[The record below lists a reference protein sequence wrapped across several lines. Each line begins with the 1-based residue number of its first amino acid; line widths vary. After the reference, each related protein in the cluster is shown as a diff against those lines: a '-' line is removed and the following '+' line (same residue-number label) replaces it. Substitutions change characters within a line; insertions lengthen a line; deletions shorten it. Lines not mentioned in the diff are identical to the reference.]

1 MIKATGISHAFEKP
15 LYNGVNLHIKPKES
29 LAILGVSGSGKS
41 TLLSHLATMLKPDS
55 GTISLLEHQDIYA
68 LNSKKL
74 LELRRLKVGIVFQS
88 HYLFKGFSALE
99 NLQVASILAKQE
111 IDHSLLEQLG
121 IAHTLKQGVGELS
134 GGQQQRLSIARVLS
148 KKPKIIIADE
158 PTGNLDTTSAN
169 QVISMLQNYITEK
182 EGALVLATHDEN
194 LAFTC
199 SQVYRLEKEVLIKEK

>member
-88 HYLFKGFSALE
+88 HYLFKGFSTLE

-169 QVISMLQNYITEK
+169 QVISMLQNYIIEK
-182 EGALVLATHDEN
+182 EGALVLATHDEH

>member
-1 MIKATGISHAFEKP
+1 MIEAINISHAFEKP
-15 LYNGVNLHIKPKES
+15 LYKGVDLRIKPKES

-41 TLLSHLATMLKPDS
+41 TLLSHLATMLKPNS

-74 LELRRLKVGIVFQS
+74 LELRRLKVGIIFQS

-111 IDHSLLEQLG
+111 INHSLLEQLG

-199 SQVYRLEKEVLIKEK
+199 SQVYRLEKGVLIKEK

>member
-1 MIKATGISHAFEKP
+1 MIKAINISHAFEKS

-74 LELRRLKVGIVFQS
+74 LELRRLKVGIIFQS
-88 HYLFKGFSALE
+88 HYLFKGFSTLE

-111 IDHSLLEQLG
+111 INHSLLEQLG

-148 KKPKIIIADE
+148 KKPQIIIADE

-182 EGALVLATHDEN
+182 EGALVLATHDEL

>member
-1 MIKATGISHAFEKP
+1 MIKAINISHAFEKP

-74 LELRRLKVGIVFQS
+74 LELRRLKVGIIFQS

-111 IDHSLLEQLG
+111 INHSLLEQLG

>member
-1 MIKATGISHAFEKP
+1 MIEAINISHAFEKP
-15 LYNGVNLHIKPKES
+15 LYNGVNLRIKPKES

-41 TLLSHLATMLKPDS
+41 TLLSHLATMLKPDN

-169 QVISMLQNYITEK
+169 QVISMLQNYIIEK
-182 EGALVLATHDEN
+182 EGALVLATHDEH

>member
-1 MIKATGISHAFEKP
+1 MIEAINISHAFEKP
-15 LYNGVNLHIKPKES
+15 LYKGVDLRIKPKES

-55 GTISLLEHQDIYA
+55 GIVSLLEHQDIYA

-74 LELRRLKVGIVFQS
+74 LELRRLKVGIIFQS

-111 IDHSLLEQLG
+111 INHSLLEQLG

>member
-1 MIKATGISHAFEKP
+1 MIKAIGISHAFEKP
-15 LYNGVNLHIKPKES
+15 LYSGVDLHIKPKES

-41 TLLSHLATMLKPDS
+41 TLLSHLATMLKPNS

-74 LELRRLKVGIVFQS
+74 LELRRLKVGIIFQS

-111 IDHSLLEQLG
+111 INHSLLEQLG

-148 KKPKIIIADE
+148 KKPQIIIADE
-158 PTGNLDTTSAN
+158 PTGNLDTISAN
-169 QVISMLQNYITEK
+169 QVISMLQNYIIEK
-182 EGALVLATHDEN
+182 EGALVLATHDEH

>member
-1 MIKATGISHAFEKP
+1 MIKAINISHAFEKP
-15 LYNGVNLHIKPKES
+15 LYSGVNLRIKPKES

-55 GTISLLEHQDIYA
+55 GTVSLLEHQDIYA

-74 LELRRLKVGIVFQS
+74 LELRRLKVGIIFQS

-111 IDHSLLEQLG
+111 INYSLLEQLG
-121 IAHTLKQGVGELS
+121 IVHTLKQGVGELS

-148 KKPKIIIADE
+148 KKPQIIIADE

-169 QVISMLQNYITEK
+169 QVISMLQNYITEN
-182 EGALVLATHDEN
+182 EGTLVLATHDEH

-199 SQVYRLEKEVLIKEK
+199 SQVYRLEKESLIKEK

>member
-1 MIKATGISHAFEKP
+1 MIKAINISHAFEKP
-15 LYNGVNLHIKPKES
+15 LYNGVNLCIKPQES

-41 TLLSHLATMLKPDS
+41 TLLSHLATMLKPNS

-74 LELRRLKVGIVFQS
+74 LELRRLKVGIIFQS

-111 IDHSLLEQLG
+111 INHSLLEQLG

-182 EGALVLATHDEN
+182 EGALVLATHDEH

>member
-1 MIKATGISHAFEKP
+1 MIKAINISHAFEKP
-15 LYNGVNLHIKPKES
+15 LYNGVNLHIEPKES

-182 EGALVLATHDEN
+182 EGALVLATHDEH

>member
-1 MIKATGISHAFEKP
+1 MIKAINISHAFEKP
-15 LYNGVNLHIKPKES
+15 LYNGVNLRIKPKES

-55 GTISLLEHQDIYA
+55 GTVSLLEHQDIYA

-111 IDHSLLEQLG
+111 INHSLLEQLG
-121 IAHTLKQGVGELS
+121 IAYTLKQGVGELS

-148 KKPKIIIADE
+148 KKPQIIIADE

-169 QVISMLQNYITEK
+169 QVISMLQNYITEN
-182 EGALVLATHDEN
+182 EGALVLATHDEL

-199 SQVYRLEKEVLIKEK
+199 SQVYRLEKESLIKEK

>member
-1 MIKATGISHAFEKP
+1 MIKAINISHAFEKP
-15 LYNGVNLHIKPKES
+15 LYKGVNLRIKPKES

-55 GTISLLEHQDIYA
+55 GIVSLLEHQDIYA

-74 LELRRLKVGIVFQS
+74 LELRRLKVGIIFQS

-111 IDHSLLEQLG
+111 INHSLLEQLG

>member
-1 MIKATGISHAFEKP
+1 MIKAINISHAFEKP
-15 LYNGVNLHIKPKES
+15 LYNGVNLRIKPQES

-169 QVISMLQNYITEK
+169 QVISMLQNYIIEK
-182 EGALVLATHDEN
+182 EGALVLATHDEH

>member
-1 MIKATGISHAFEKP
+1 MIKAINISHAFEKP

-182 EGALVLATHDEN
+182 EGALVLATHDER

>member
-1 MIKATGISHAFEKP
+1 MIKAIGISHAFEKP
-15 LYNGVNLHIKPKES
+15 LYSGVNLHVKPKES

-55 GTISLLEHQDIYA
+55 GTISLLEHRDIYA

-74 LELRRLKVGIVFQS
+74 LELRRLKVGIIFQS

-111 IDHSLLEQLG
+111 INHSLLEQLG

-158 PTGNLDTTSAN
+158 PTGNLDTISAN
-169 QVISMLQNYITEK
+169 QVISMLQNYIIEEK
-182 EGALVLATHDEN
+182 GALVLATHDEH

>member
-15 LYNGVNLHIKPKES
+15 LYNGVNLHIKPQES

-169 QVISMLQNYITEK
+169 QVISMLQNYIIEK
-182 EGALVLATHDEN
+182 EGALVLATHDEH

>member
-1 MIKATGISHAFEKP
+1 MIEAINISHAFEKP
-15 LYNGVNLHIKPKES
+15 LYKGVNLRIKPKES

-74 LELRRLKVGIVFQS
+74 LELRRLKVGIIFQS

-111 IDHSLLEQLG
+111 INHSLLEQLG

>member
-55 GTISLLEHQDIYA
+55 GTVSLLEHQDIYA

-111 IDHSLLEQLG
+111 INHSLLEQLG

-169 QVISMLQNYITEK
+169 QVINILQNYITEK
-182 EGALVLATHDEN
+182 KGALVLATHDEH

>member
-55 GTISLLEHQDIYA
+55 GTVSLLEHQDIYA

-74 LELRRLKVGIVFQS
+74 LELRRLKVGIIFQS

-111 IDHSLLEQLG
+111 INHSLLEQLG

-158 PTGNLDTTSAN
+158 PTGNLDTISAN
-169 QVISMLQNYITEK
+169 QVISMLQNYIIEEK
-182 EGALVLATHDEN
+182 GALVLATHDEH

>member
-1 MIKATGISHAFEKP
+1 MIKAVNISHAFEKP

-55 GTISLLEHQDIYA
+55 GTVSLLEHQNIYA

-74 LELRRLKVGIVFQS
+74 LELRRLKVGIIFQS

-111 IDHSLLEQLG
+111 INHSLLEQLG

-148 KKPKIIIADE
+148 KKPQIIIADE
-158 PTGNLDTTSAN
+158 PTGNLDTISAN

-182 EGALVLATHDEN
+182 KGALVLATHDEH

>member
-1 MIKATGISHAFEKP
+1 MIKAINISHAFEKP

-41 TLLSHLATMLKPDS
+41 TLLSHLATMLKPNS

-74 LELRRLKVGIVFQS
+74 LELRRLKVGIIFQS

-111 IDHSLLEQLG
+111 INHSLLEQLG

-148 KKPKIIIADE
+148 KKPQIIIADE

-169 QVISMLQNYITEK
+169 QVISMLQNYITEN
-182 EGALVLATHDEN
+182 EGVLVLATHDEH

>member
-41 TLLSHLATMLKPDS
+41 TLLSHLATMLKPNS

-74 LELRRLKVGIVFQS
+74 LELRRLKVGIIFQS

-111 IDHSLLEQLG
+111 INHSLLEQLG

-158 PTGNLDTTSAN
+158 PTGNLDTISAN
-169 QVISMLQNYITEK
+169 QVISMLQNYIIEEK
-182 EGALVLATHDEN
+182 GALVLATHDEH

>member
-1 MIKATGISHAFEKP
+1 MIKAIGISHAFEKP

-55 GTISLLEHQDIYA
+55 GTVSLLEHQNIYA

-74 LELRRLKVGIVFQS
+74 LELRRLKVGIIFQS

-111 IDHSLLEQLG
+111 INHSLLEQLG

-148 KKPKIIIADE
+148 KKPQIIIADE
-158 PTGNLDTTSAN
+158 PTGNLDTISAN
-169 QVISMLQNYITEK
+169 QVISMLQNYIIEK
-182 EGALVLATHDEN
+182 EGALVLATHDEH

>member
-1 MIKATGISHAFEKP
+1 MIKAINISHAFEKP
-15 LYNGVNLHIKPKES
+15 LYSGVNLHIKPKES

-111 IDHSLLEQLG
+111 INHSLLEQLG

-148 KKPKIIIADE
+148 KKPQIIIADE
-158 PTGNLDTTSAN
+158 PTGNLDTISAN
-169 QVISMLQNYITEK
+169 QVISMLQNYIIEEK
-182 EGALVLATHDEN
+182 GALVLATHDEH

>member
-1 MIKATGISHAFEKP
+1 MIKAINISHAFEKP
-15 LYNGVNLHIKPKES
+15 LYSGVNLRIKPKES

-41 TLLSHLATMLKPDS
+41 TLLSHLATMLKPNS

-74 LELRRLKVGIVFQS
+74 LELRRLKVGIIFQS

-99 NLQVASILAKQE
+99 NLQVASILVKQE
-111 IDHSLLEQLG
+111 INHSLLEQLG

-158 PTGNLDTTSAN
+158 PTGNLDTISAN
-169 QVISMLQNYITEK
+169 QVISMLQNYIIEEK
-182 EGALVLATHDEN
+182 GALVLATHDEH

>member
-1 MIKATGISHAFEKP
+1 MIKAIDISHAFEKP
-15 LYNGVNLHIKPKES
+15 LYNGVNLRIKPKES

-55 GTISLLEHQDIYA
+55 GTVSLLEHQDIYA

-111 IDHSLLEQLG
+111 INHSLLEQLG

-158 PTGNLDTTSAN
+158 PTGNLDTISAN
-169 QVISMLQNYITEK
+169 QVISMLQNYIIEEK
-182 EGALVLATHDEN
+182 GALVLATHDEH

>member
-1 MIKATGISHAFEKP
+1 MIKAINISHAFEKP

-74 LELRRLKVGIVFQS
+74 LELRRLKVGIIFQS

-99 NLQVASILAKQE
+99 NLQVASIIAKQE
-111 IDHSLLEQLG
+111 INHSILEQLG

-158 PTGNLDTTSAN
+158 PTGNLDTISAN
-169 QVISMLQNYITEK
+169 QVISMLQNYITEN
-182 EGALVLATHDEN
+182 EGVLVLATHDEH

>member
-68 LNSKKL
+68 LNPKKL

-111 IDHSLLEQLG
+111 INHSLLEQLG

-169 QVISMLQNYITEK
+169 QVISMLQNYITEN
-182 EGALVLATHDEN
+182 EGALVLATHDEH
-194 LAFTC
+194 LSFTC

>member
-1 MIKATGISHAFEKP
+1 MIKAINISHAFEKP
-15 LYNGVNLHIKPKES
+15 LYSGVNLRIKPKES

-74 LELRRLKVGIVFQS
+74 LELRRLKVGIIFQS

-111 IDHSLLEQLG
+111 INHSLLEQLG

-158 PTGNLDTTSAN
+158 PTGNLDTISAN
-169 QVISMLQNYITEK
+169 QVISMLQNYITEN
-182 EGALVLATHDEN
+182 EGALALATHDEH

>member
-1 MIKATGISHAFEKP
+1 MIKAINIFHAFEKP
-15 LYNGVNLHIKPKES
+15 LYSGVNLHIKSKES

-55 GTISLLEHQDIYA
+55 GTVSLLEHQDIYA

-111 IDHSLLEQLG
+111 INHSLLEQLG

-158 PTGNLDTTSAN
+158 PTGNLDTISAN
-169 QVISMLQNYITEK
+169 QVISMLQNYIIEEK
-182 EGALVLATHDEN
+182 GALVLATHDEH

>member
-1 MIKATGISHAFEKP
+1 MIEAINISHAFEKP
-15 LYNGVNLHIKPKES
+15 LYKGVNLHIKPKES

-41 TLLSHLATMLKPDS
+41 TLLSHLATMLKPNS

-74 LELRRLKVGIVFQS
+74 LELRRLKVGIIFQS

-111 IDHSLLEQLG
+111 INYSLLEQLG

-148 KKPKIIIADE
+148 KNPKIIIADE

-199 SQVYRLEKEVLIKEK
+199 SQVYRLEKEILIKEK

>member
-1 MIKATGISHAFEKP
+1 MIEAINISHAFEKP
-15 LYNGVNLHIKPKES
+15 LYKGVNLRIKPKES

-41 TLLSHLATMLKPDS
+41 TLLSNLATMLKPNS

-74 LELRRLKVGIVFQS
+74 LELRRLKVGIIFQS

-111 IDHSLLEQLG
+111 INHSLLEQLG

>member
-1 MIKATGISHAFEKP
+1 MIKAINISHAFEKP
-15 LYNGVNLHIKPKES
+15 LYNGVNLRIKPKES

-41 TLLSHLATMLKPDS
+41 TLLSHLATMLKPNS

-74 LELRRLKVGIVFQS
+74 LELRRLKVGIIFQS

-111 IDHSLLEQLG
+111 INHSLLEQLG

-169 QVISMLQNYITEK
+169 QVISMLQNYIAENK
-182 EGALVLATHDEN
+182 GALVLATHDEH

>member
-1 MIKATGISHAFEKP
+1 MIKAINISHAFEKP

-41 TLLSHLATMLKPDS
+41 TLLSHLATMLKPNS

-74 LELRRLKVGIVFQS
+74 LELRRLKVGIIFQS

-111 IDHSLLEQLG
+111 INHSLLEQLG

-148 KKPKIIIADE
+148 KKPKVIIADE

-199 SQVYRLEKEVLIKEK
+199 SQVYRLEKEILIKEK

>member
-1 MIKATGISHAFEKP
+1 MIKAINISHAFEKP
-15 LYNGVNLHIKPKES
+15 LYNGVDLHIKPKES

-55 GTISLLEHQDIYA
+55 GTVSLLEHQDIYA

-111 IDHSLLEQLG
+111 INHSLLEQLG

-148 KKPKIIIADE
+148 KKPQIIIADE

-169 QVISMLQNYITEK
+169 QVISMLQNYITENK
-182 EGALVLATHDEN
+182 GALVLATHDEH

>member
-41 TLLSHLATMLKPDS
+41 TLLSHLATMLKPNS

-74 LELRRLKVGIVFQS
+74 LELRRLKVGIIFQS

-99 NLQVASILAKQE
+99 NLQVASILTKQE
-111 IDHSLLEQLG
+111 INHSLLEQLG

-169 QVISMLQNYITEK
+169 QVISMLQNYITEN

>member
-1 MIKATGISHAFEKP
+1 MIKAINISHAFEKP
-15 LYNGVNLHIKPKES
+15 LYNGVNLRIKPQES

-74 LELRRLKVGIVFQS
+74 LELRRLKVGIIFQS

-111 IDHSLLEQLG
+111 INHSLLEQLG

-199 SQVYRLEKEVLIKEK
+199 SQVYRLEKEILIKEK

>member
-1 MIKATGISHAFEKP
+1 MIKAINISHAFEKP
-15 LYNGVNLHIKPKES
+15 LYNGVNLHIKPQES

-169 QVISMLQNYITEK
+169 QVISMLQNYIIEK
-182 EGALVLATHDEN
+182 EGALVLATHDEH

>member
-1 MIKATGISHAFEKP
+1 MIEAINISHAFEKP
-15 LYNGVNLHIKPKES
+15 LYKGVNLRIKPKES

-55 GTISLLEHQDIYA
+55 GIVSLLEHQDIYA

-74 LELRRLKVGIVFQS
+74 LELRRLKVGIIFQS

-111 IDHSLLEQLG
+111 INYSLLEQLG